1 MVTRLEA
8 ILADITTVDVDI
20 IVNAANS
27 VLAGGGGV
35 DGAIHRAGG
44 PEILDEC
51 RSIVAAHG
59 RLATGD
65 AVLTTAGHLPA
76 RHLIHTVGPIWGTL
90 PEDEAVALLASAYK
104 NSLQLASQTT
114 ARTIAFP
121 NISTGVYRFPR
132 QLAAETAVG
141 AVRSWVDDHS
151 EAFKT
156 VTFVCFDDENLALYR
171 HLLP

>member
-8 ILADITTVDVDI
+8 ILADITKVDVDV

-27 VLAGGGGV
+27 SLAGGGGV

-51 RSIVAAHG
+51 RAIVAAEG
-59 RLATGD
+59 WLATGD
-65 AVLTTAGHLPA
+65 AVLTTAGRLPA
-76 RHLIHTVGPIWGTL
+76 QHVIHTVGPIWGTVT
-90 PEDEAVALLASAYK
+90 EDESVALLASAYE
-104 NSLQLASQTT
+104 NSLQLASDTG

-132 QLAAETAVG
+132 QLAAETAVATVRNWVTDHPG
-141 AVRSWVDDHS
+141 AFEKVV
-151 EAFKT
+151 
-156 VTFVCFDDENLALYR
+156 FVCFDNENLTLYR
-171 HLLP
+171 HLLA